1 VVVTDVE
8 DVAAA
13 LVESRARFRGILEP
27 FDEPVLRRQHD
38 ILMSPLLWDLAHV
51 ANYEDLW
58 LVRALGGAATRTG
71 LDDLYDAFQQPR
83 HVREALP
90 LLDLAQA
97 HAYGDAVRA
106 RALDQLARADL
117 APDRPEPLL
126 RHGFVHRMVAQ
137 HEHQHAET
145 LLAAIQLL
153 PADEGHVVY
162 GAPPPPPRVVP
173 PAEVLV
179 PGGPFAMGTDDPAS
193 LDNERPVH
201 EVDVPAFWIDAAPV
215 TNGQYRRFVE
225 GGGYDDRRWW
235 GERGW
240 AWREEVGAAA
250 PQFWRRDGA
259 HWARLRFGTVEP
271 VPDDVPVQHVCWHE
285 ADAYARWAGRR
296 LPTEAEWEKAA
307 RFDPGT
313 GASRRWPW
321 GDEDPGA
328 HHANLGQRHLGPAP
342 VGAYPEGVSAV
353 GCHQMVGD
361 VWEWTASDF
370 LAYPGFEWF
379 PYAEYS
385 DVFYGGD
392 YKVLRGSSWA
402 THPTVGRTTFRNWD
416 HPIRRQIF
424 AGFRTARDC

>member
-1 VVVTDVE
+1 VVVTD
-8 DVAAA
+8 AAA
-13 LVESRARFRGILEP
+13 LAATLEASRARFLSLLDP
-27 FDEPVLRRQHD
+27 FDEVVLRRQHD
-38 ILMSPLLWDLAHV
+38 VLMSPLLWDLAHV

-58 LVRALGGAATRTG
+58 LVRALGGEPVRDG
-71 LDDLYDAFQQPR
+71 LDDLYDALKQPR
-83 HVREALP
+83 GVREALP

-97 HAYGDAVRA
+97 RSYGRAVRQQ
-106 RALDQLARADL
+106 ALERLDRSDIS
-117 APDRPEPLL
+117 PDSGEPLL

-153 PADEGHVVY
+153 PADEGHVLLAP
-162 GAPPPPPRVVP
+162 APPAARVVP

-179 PGGPFAMGTDDPAS
+179 PAGQFAMGTDDAAS
-193 LDNERPVH
+193 LDNERPSH
-201 EVDVPAFWIDAAPV
+201 EVDLPAFWIDGAPV
-215 TNGQYRRFVE
+215 TNGQYRQFVE
-225 GGGYDDRRWW
+225 AGGYHEPQWW
-235 GERGW
+235 GDRGW
-240 AWREEVGAAA
+240 TWREKADLVG
-250 PQFWRRDGA
+250 PQFWRTDGA
-259 HWARLRFGTVEP
+259 RWARLRLGTLEP
-271 VPDDVPVQHVCWHE
+271 LPENEPVQHVCWHE

-307 RFDPGT
+307 RFDPAT
-313 GASRRWPW
+313 GVTRRWPW
-321 GDEDPGA
+321 GDEDPTA
-328 HHANLGQRHLGPAP
+328 AHANLGQRHLGPAP
-342 VGAYPEGVSAV
+342 VGAYPAGESAV

-392 YKVLRGSSWA
+392 YKVLRGGSWA
-402 THPTVGRTTFRNWD
+402 THATVGRTTFRNWD